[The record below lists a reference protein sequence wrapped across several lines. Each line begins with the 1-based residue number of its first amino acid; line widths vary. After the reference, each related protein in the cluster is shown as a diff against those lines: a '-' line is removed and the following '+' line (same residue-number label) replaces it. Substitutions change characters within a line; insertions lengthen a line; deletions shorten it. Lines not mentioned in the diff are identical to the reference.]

1 MERSTSRLLSLIP
14 AILLFLV
21 AACDRETECPPRF
34 CTEQFVSVA
43 LSFADASGNPVPV
56 RDVAAVNTRTGTN
69 YAPEA
74 AGIRPDS
81 ASRYIIIT
89 DSEKQTVSGRGDTIR
104 VTAAHAATGQEKTA
118 ELVVSG
124 GECACHIQKVS
135 GPARVVFDQVSG
147 R

>member
-34 CTEQFVSVA
+34 CTEQFVSVT
-43 LSFADASGNPVPV
+43 LSFADTSGNPVPV
-56 RDVAAVNTRTGTN
+56 RDVSAVNTRTGAN

-74 AGIRPDS
+74 AVIPPDS
-81 ASRYIIIT
+81 ASRYLIIT
-89 DSEKQTVSGRGDTIR
+89 DSHKETLSGTGDTIR
-104 VTAAHAATGQEKTA
+104 VTAAQAATGLVKTA
-118 ELVVSG
+118 DLVVSG

-135 GPARVVFDQVSG
+135 GPERVVFDQVSG

>member
-1 MERSTSRLLSLIP
+1 MKWSTSRLLSLAP
-14 AILLFLV
+14 AVLLFLV

-43 LSFADASGNPVPV
+43 LSFADTSGNPVSV
-56 RDVAAVNTRTGTN
+56 RDVSAVNTRTGAN
-69 YAPEA
+69 YAPEV

-81 ASRYIIIT
+81 SRYIMIT
-89 DSEKQTVSGRGDTIR
+89 DSEKETLSARGDTIR
-104 VTAAHAATGQEKTA
+104 VTAAHAATGQVKTA

-124 GECACHIQKVS
+124 GECACHIQKLS
-135 GPARVVFDQVSG
+135 GPDRVVFDQVSA